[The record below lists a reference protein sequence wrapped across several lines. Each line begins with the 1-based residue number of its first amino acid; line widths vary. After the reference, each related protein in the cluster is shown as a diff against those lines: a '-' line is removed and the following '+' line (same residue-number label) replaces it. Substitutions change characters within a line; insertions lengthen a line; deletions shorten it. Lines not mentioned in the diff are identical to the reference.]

1 MTTTVKFEGL
11 TPNLLVADV
20 MASVN
25 FYRDVFGFEVHLKVP
40 DEPPYVFAS
49 LKRDGIEFFVNS
61 AAAVIKEIPSL
72 GAGHTSTLFIVV
84 DQVDALFE
92 SVKERARIAMP
103 LKDQFYG
110 MREFAVFDPDGYLVT
125 FAQPIRH

>member
-1 MTTTVKFEGL
+1 MTTTVRFEGL

-20 MASVN
+20 MASVA

-49 LKRDGIEFFVNS
+49 LKRDGIEFFVN
-61 AAAVIKEIPSL
+61 AAAGVVKEFPTL
-72 GAGHTSTLFIVV
+72 RTGHTSTLFIIV
-84 DQVDALFE
+84 DQVDALFA
-92 SVKERARIAMP
+92 SIKDRAPIAMP

-125 FAQPIRH
+125 FAQPIRT

>member
-1 MTTTVKFEGL
+1 MTTTVRFEGL

-20 MASVN
+20 MASIA
-25 FYRDVFGFEVHLKVP
+25 FYRDVFGFELHFRVP

-49 LKRDGIEFFVNS
+49 LKRDEIEFFVN
-61 AAAVIKEIPSL
+61 AAAGVIKEFPTL
-72 GAGHTSTLFIVV
+72 RAGHTSTLFVVV
-84 DQVDALFE
+84 DHVDALFAA
-92 SVKERARIAMP
+92 VKDRAPIAMP

-125 FAQPIRH
+125 FAQPIK